1 MDKWRA
7 FLVAALAAAVAVAD
21 GLGDLTLDEP
31 DEAGGPG
38 AVPAGRPLH
47 RNDCIAIFGDL
58 VVVGY
63 ELHTLGQGL
72 GKSPRQNVR
81 IKQNLHLKPR

>member
-31 DEAGGPG
+31 DEPGGPG
-38 AVPAGRPLH
+38 FVPAAVCP
-47 RNDCIAIFGDL
+47 
-58 VVVGY
+58 
-63 ELHTLGQGL
+63 
-72 GKSPRQNVR
+72 K
-81 IKQNLHLKPR
+81 